1 MSKIPTKTNNKMTMS
16 HHNVLNKTWNQQ
28 IYQQQKKS
36 KKWAHLEIL
45 FGWVW
50 SWEFRSWRS
59 PSSSFHSRDGWYFFP
74 LKVRKV
80 GPWEDA
86 MEMQRWRFENG
97 FQKKKKGFCK
107 DDQELKDLK
116 KIFWGMEEIEFG
128 SLEKWFSKQEM
139 VWKWRK
145 KEEACE

>member
-74 LKVRKV
+74 LKVREV
-80 GPWEDA
+80 GPWGDA
-86 MEMQRWRFENG
+86 MEMQRWVSKENE
-97 FQKKKKGFCK
+97 FQKMGFTKMVKNSRIWK
-107 DDQELKDLK
+107 DILRDGKNQ
-116 KIFWGMEEIEFG
+116 
-128 SLEKWFSKQEM
+128 
-139 VWKWRK
+139 VWKPR
-145 KEEACE
+145 EVIF

>member
-97 FQKKKKGFCK
+97 FQKKKRVL
-107 DDQELKDLK
+107 QR
-116 KIFWGMEEIEFG
+116 WSRTQG
-128 SLEKWFSKQEM
+128 SEKNILRDGRNR
-139 VWKWRK
+139 VWKPR
-145 KEEACE
+145 EVIF